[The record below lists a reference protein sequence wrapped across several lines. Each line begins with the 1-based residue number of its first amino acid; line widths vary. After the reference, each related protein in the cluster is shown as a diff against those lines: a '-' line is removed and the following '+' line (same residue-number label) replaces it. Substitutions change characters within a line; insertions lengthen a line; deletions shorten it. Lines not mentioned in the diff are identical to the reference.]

1 MKPLLL
7 LALFYSLIKQHK
19 VDHRGK
25 SAELANQIKQ
35 KTATTEVRF
44 TVPMPN
50 IYK

>member
-7 LALFYSLIKQHK
+7 PALLSSFVKQHY
-19 VDHRGK
+19 VDQRGT

-35 KTATTEVRF
+35 ISATTEVRF